1 MFYPRSTFDLVM
13 AGKRS
18 NFREIGTFSN
28 LQADIRI
35 TMKDSDMKPS
45 LTCSP
50 CNSALD
56 AMSFKPLA
64 RIFSAHN
71 AKKSR
76 AVTLLTSYLGQIGD
90 VTFWFYFHAQVN

>member
-1 MFYPRSTFDLVM
+1 M

-28 LQADIRI
+28 LQADIRR
-35 TMKDSDMKPS
+35 TMKDSDMKPL
-45 LTCSP
+45 LTCCP

-56 AMSFKPLA
+56 VMSFKPLA

-71 AKKSR
+71 AKK
-76 AVTLLTSYLGQIGD
+76 VTRLHLDDVIGQIGD
-90 VTFWFYFHAQVN
+90 DMFRFYFMRRSIMDTYSLRK